1 VTSDGLGGAILAAA
15 RDHPAAAALVGE
27 DFTLSYGALA
37 ARAET
42 LATTLG
48 AAGLTPDEPVA
59 VMVSNRPLDL
69 VAFLGVWRAGGVVVP
84 IHRSNPAA
92 VTVQHV
98 SATGARVIVD
108 TERAPVT
115 EPGWRAAGD
124 LRIADRPAP
133 VRRVILARA
142 ALIIFTSG
150 STGAPKGAVLS
161 HRALGGKLDAID
173 SLLAFGAGERTLLVL
188 NITFSFGIWVSL
200 LTLKKGGT
208 LVMHGRF
215 APRAFCAT
223 LAAERIT
230 RVGVV
235 PTMMRAMLA
244 EAASAD
250 LAAALGAVNRE
261 NALRQILIG
270 GESLGTALAAELMS
284 RFPRARLIDIYGLT
298 ETATSDFF
306 LFPEDY
312 PAYAGCIGRASPNVA
327 FRIADAAGRALPP
340 GEVGELQIR
349 TPYVMNG
356 YLDAPELTQRAFAD
370 GWFCTGD
377 MARVRDRD
385 VVELAGRAKELISR
399 GGNKVSP
406 LEIEQVFAAHPD
418 VAAAMASGVAD
429 PILGERIHLLV
440 VAKPGRTC
448 SAAAL
453 REFGVPRLAKFKQPD
468 VFHFAAELPL
478 GRTGKADRGALR
490 RLIESGELQPVQGP
504 AVT

>member
-1 VTSDGLGGAILAAA
+1 
-15 RDHPAAAALVGE
+15 
-27 DFTLSYGALA
+27 
-37 ARAET
+37 
-42 LATTLG
+42 
-48 AAGLTPDEPVA
+48 
-59 VMVSNRPLDL
+59 
-69 VAFLGVWRAGGVVVP
+69 
-84 IHRSNPAA
+84 
-92 VTVQHV
+92 
-98 SATGARVIVD
+98 
-108 TERAPVT
+108 
-115 EPGWRAAGD
+115 
-124 LRIADRPAP
+124 
-133 VRRVILARA
+133 
-142 ALIIFTSG
+142 
-150 STGAPKGAVLS
+150 
-161 HRALGGKLDAID
+161 
-173 SLLAFGAGERTLLVL
+173 
-188 NITFSFGIWVSL
+188 
-200 LTLKKGGT
+200 
-208 LVMHGRF
+208 
-215 APRAFCAT
+215 
-223 LAAERIT
+223 
-230 RVGVV
+230 
-235 PTMMRAMLA
+235 MMRAMLA

-250 LAAALGAVNRE
+250 VAAALGAVNRG

-284 RFPRARLIDIYGLT
+284 RFPHARLIDIYGLT

-312 PAYAGCIGRASPNVA
+312 PRYAGCIGRASPNVA

-356 YLDAPELTQRAFAD
+356 YLDAPELTRRAFAD
-370 GWFCTGD
+370 GWFRTGD
-377 MARVRDRD
+377 MARVRDHD

-490 RLIESGELQPVQGP
+490 RLIESGELQPAQGP
-504 AVT
+504 AIT